1 MENEP
6 MSAVAN
12 GKASR
17 VARPWSRR
25 AALGG
30 LVLAGACTQQQ
41 VERAVEAPTE
51 ASVRG
56 RSPSGRV
63 RLDERFLAAA
73 GEGSGTLVFQGR
85 SHPFRI
91 VGSVMGPGGAATI
104 NAEGDVFNLARLSDF
119 AGRYTQSSGQPGLTQ
134 AGASEL
140 WLQNEAGVIMR
151 LWASTSGLLLSLGRQ
166 EILILMG

>member
-1 MENEP
+1 MNAAARG
-6 MSAVAN
+6 SASHPV
-12 GKASR
+12 R
-17 VARPWSRR
+17 RWSRR

-30 LVLAGACTQQQ
+30 LLIAGACTQQQ
-41 VERAVEAPTE
+41 IERAVETPSE

-91 VGSVMGPGGAATI
+91 VGSVMGPGGAASI
-104 NAEGDVFNLARLSDF
+104 NADGDVFNLARLSEF

-134 AGASEL
+134 AGVSEL

-151 LWASTSGLLLSLGRQ
+151 LWARTSGIMLSLGRQ